1 MPLHKPKSQRSR
13 LFRPPK
19 RSASGTPKNA
29 TERSLSPLESL
40 PVELLQKVFLFAEN
54 VALAR
59 SSPYIAAAVSSE
71 HIIQQFTMRVL
82 FSQEEAVPADQ
93 QASGTDTDAVA
104 DSPAT
109 VHASRQSERRS
120 AGFIRNTG
128 RLWRRYTDSFFK
140 ESTDILAC
148 RFMTWERFKIC
159 MQLGLPTFNASYFDH
174 PYQLPFMCQGLKQL
188 EKEQIPRKLL
198 CGPWT
203 PDKSAF
209 LYFLTFV
216 GLRAPRSCESIA
228 NEGLREAVSQQSP
241 LAVAALVSP
250 CVMARPTTKLLRS
263 AVIDHDCHLAIVRLL
278 LTPWEDGTGTPPFLD
293 FQDAEL
299 LRWIETQ
306 KSREN
311 HKGSWLGAALKEAR
325 FGILRHKYRRPG
337 GRNGSLDVSP
347 DEDAI
352 IPIAQRRPDPA

>member
-29 TERSLSPLESL
+29 IERSLSPLENL
-40 PVELLQKVFLFAEN
+40 PVELLQKVFLYAEN

-71 HIIQQFTMRVL
+71 HIIQHFAMRVL
-82 FSQEEAVPADQ
+82 FPREEAVTVDQ
-93 QASGTDTDAVA
+93 RAGGTDSDAMS
-104 DSPAT
+104 DSPVTAH
-109 VHASRQSERRS
+109 VGGQSERRS
-120 AGFIRNTG
+120 ARLIRNTG

-140 ESTDILAC
+140 DSTDILAC
-148 RFMTWERFKIC
+148 RFMTWERFKRC
-159 MQLGLPTFNASYFDH
+159 VQLGLPTFDASYFDH
-174 PYQLPFMCQGLKQL
+174 PYRLPSTFQEMKHL

-203 PDKSAF
+203 SDKAAF

-241 LAVAALVSP
+241 RAVAALVSP
-250 CVMARPTTKLLRS
+250 YVMARPTTKLLRS

-278 LTPWEDGTGTPPFLD
+278 ITPWEDGTGTPPFLD
-293 FQDAEL
+293 FEDVEL
-299 LRWIETQ
+299 ARWIETQ
-306 KSREN
+306 KCRGSP
-311 HKGSWLGAALKEAR
+311 KGSWLGALLKDAR
-325 FGILRHKYRRPG
+325 FGLLRHMYRRPG
-337 GRNGSLDVSP
+337 GRNGSLDVTP
-347 DEDAI
+347 DEDAT
-352 IPIAQRRPDPA
+352 IPIAQRRPDSA